1 MESETNINN
10 INPILKITKSV
21 IHSNQNFKE
30 YFIEKNN
37 SLYLKQFPLISS
49 NNKKNNIFRNQ
60 NNPNDNKK
68 KIFLSTDLANYN
80 IENIKTIRIK
90 EKRSKKLPILCPL
103 FNNQGEL
110 LRSVSTSSKLLITTL
125 NNNNN
130 NEKLKYYN
138 SYKNIIS
145 NKNENNDKN
154 YNFNVYEDF
163 VPFDINNN
171 NENKINENENEQ
183 KILMCNSNVFNKI
196 IKKNINDIKNKNI
209 DIKYNF
215 LSKKFFYGKEKD
227 ETILELTS
235 MKLIFEDMNNN
246 NKENNLNIIL
256 PFYILPIF
264 YYKNEEIFKSI
275 IINIIKFKNNFN
287 EIYFDENNLFD
298 VISNHPEYNIN
309 NNNNK
314 IEKKNNLYE
323 NFFKNKLQFNENNNN
338 NNNNNLENKNNI
350 FRASIKFNQIEPEL
364 IFSEIFPNKNNSND
378 NNNNNNYNIFSF
390 IWTTPIKKYKINI
403 ILPEITL
410 KIENKNII
418 IKKFIEKE
426 MIIFL
431 FNKKFINWDFFI
443 LKYFYNFK
451 EFRKLLENLQS
462 HSPNFNKILNL
473 NSNTKIKIYKLNNY
487 YVNNINTDEFNDNYL
502 NTFNNFVLLVTY
514 FNVNNNNK
522 YVYVIHFNF
531 KQIKKILK
539 IEKFIDKINFLMKFI
554 EFDFEWDKINFNYD
568 KLNSFDEN
576 NWIKNIKKFCG
587 KNYFNNYENKTIQNN
602 QIKYN
607 FNNIKIKIEI
617 KNPILTIEK
626 NNDYNNKINYFIQK
640 DLENKINN
648 FDLILTNP
656 ELLLETINEKNKI
669 NNFYTENNLNET
681 NNNNNNI
688 LKKKTNKIEQ
698 ENKIFSPKKTN
709 LFTAIKKN
717 LILKKLKEDG
727 ININYLD
734 KNDIKEDENG
744 EIKYK
749 NIQKP
754 ILFKLKKIIK
764 IINKN

>member
-60 NNPNDNKK
+60 NNLNDNKK
-68 KIFLSTDLANYN
+68 KILVSTELANYN

-163 VPFDINNN
+163 VPFDNNN

-183 KILMCNSNVFNKI
+183 KILMCNSIVFNKI

-298 VISNHPEYNIN
+298 VISNHPEYN
-309 NNNNK
+309 NNNK
-314 IEKKNNLYE
+314 IEKKNNFYE
-323 NFFKNKLQFNENNNN
+323 NFFKNKLQFNENN

-378 NNNNNNYNIFSF
+378 NNNNFNIFSF

-587 KNYFNNYENKTIQNN
+587 KNYFNNYENKNIQNN

-681 NNNNNNI
+681 NNNNNI

-717 LILKKLKEDG
+717 LVLKKLKEDG

>member
-68 KIFLSTDLANYN
+68 KFFLSTDLANYN

-323 NFFKNKLQFNENNNN
+323 NFFKNKLQFNENN

-681 NNNNNNI
+681 NNNNNI